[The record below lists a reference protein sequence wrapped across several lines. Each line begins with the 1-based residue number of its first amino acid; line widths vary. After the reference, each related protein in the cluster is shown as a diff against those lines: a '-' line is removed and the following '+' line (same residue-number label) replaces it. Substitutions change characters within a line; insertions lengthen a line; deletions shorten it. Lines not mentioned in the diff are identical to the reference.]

1 MLFTYPQASLVIDF
15 TLYLDPVITNQGN
28 ITNRLTNLQPTRL
41 RIKRPGVKLTSQYL
55 RNQLNLITKENINEK
70 IKIARLFISLLR
82 EQNEMLNNKPLYK
95 FMYADWMGP
104 LLRNALLH
112 ETGLLSNSANG
123 QWIVKVHTMAEMLSL
138 PLDYE
143 LIGALAQNLNDDNW
157 TVRMMAVYL
166 LSKTNDRNF
175 DKVLDWT
182 AKNDA
187 NKHVRDLARTLG
199 RPSLSVR

>member
-1 MLFTYPQASLVIDF
+1 MP
-15 TLYLDPVITNQGN
+15 
-28 ITNRLTNLQPTRL
+28 
-41 RIKRPGVKLTSQYL
+41 
-55 RNQLNLITKENINEK
+55 INEK
-70 IKIARLFISLLR
+70 IKIARLFTSLLK
-82 EQNEMLNNKPLYK
+82 EQHEMLNNKPLYK

-112 ETGLLSNSANG
+112 EAGLLRNSANG
-123 QWIVKVHTMAEMLSL
+123 QWIVKVHTMAELLSL

-143 LIGALAQNLNDDNW
+143 LISAVAKNLDDTNW

-187 NKHVRDLARTLG
+187 SKPVRDLAIALG
-199 RPSLSVR
+199 RSSISVR